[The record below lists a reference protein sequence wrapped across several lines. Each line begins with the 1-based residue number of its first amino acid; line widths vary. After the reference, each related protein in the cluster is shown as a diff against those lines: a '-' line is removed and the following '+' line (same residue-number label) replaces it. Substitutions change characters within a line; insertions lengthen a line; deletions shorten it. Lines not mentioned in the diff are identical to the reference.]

1 MFNLFYN
8 FWKNKNKD
16 LCMNFFVICFFL
28 WEDKVIFDR
37 KRKEFDIYMEIVY
50 FIFIYNV
57 EVWL

>member
-8 FWKNKNKD
+8 FWRNKNKD
-16 LCMNFFVICFFL
+16 LCMYFFVICFFL

-57 EVWL
+57 EGWL

>member
-8 FWKNKNKD
+8 YKD

-37 KRKEFDIYMEIVY
+37 NRKEFDIYMEIVY